1 MKTGTQAGGE
11 SWKNGRVKSLLLR
24 QEVHLGFTRVWFDDR
39 GDSSLR
45 TFMPNILSLRVE

>member
-1 MKTGTQAGGE
+1 MRTGGE

-24 QEVHLGFTRVWFDDR
+24 QEVNLGFTRVWFDDR

-45 TFMPNILSLRVE
+45 KFMPKVLSLRVE